1 MTDKILLLTGANG
14 RTGRAI
20 IKAMTARDIPV
31 RAFIR
36 DQAQAGELEA
46 LGVRECAVGDLRDPQ
61 SIIAAMKGAAKL
73 LHIGP
78 PMHPEEVEIT
88 EALLAA
94 ATAEKL
100 EHFIYYSV
108 MHPVRRDVRHHR
120 LKLDAEEKVIESG
133 LNYTI
138 VQPGRYMQHFTPLWR
153 GIVEKGVVTMPFSPA
168 QEFSVVDL
176 NDLAEA
182 CAIIAASERHY
193 FATYE
198 LAGPDLL
205 SHHAIAEMMSTVAGR
220 KVEAAQTSL
229 DALAEKARAAGAS
242 EDRITQMIAMNKH
255 YDAYGFRGNGNV
267 LQYLLGRP
275 ATRLT
280 SYLKRL
286 NSGEG

>member
-20 IKAMTARDIPV
+20 IKAMVARDIPV

-36 DQAQAGELEA
+36 DQAQASELEA
-46 LGVRECAVGDLRDPQ
+46 LGVRECAVGDLRDRQ
-61 SIIAAMKGAAKL
+61 SITAAMKGAAKL

-94 ATAEKL
+94 AKAEKL

-138 VQPGRYMQHFTPLWR
+138 VQPGRYMQHFTPLWP
-153 GIVEKGVVTMPFSPA
+153 GILEKGVVTMPFSPE

>member
-20 IKAMTARDIPV
+20 IKAMAAKDIRV

-36 DQAQAGELEA
+36 DMSQEAELKK
-46 LGVRECAVGDLRDPQ
+46 LGAAECVLGDLREAET
-61 SIIAAMKGAAKL
+61 IKAAVHGAHKL

-78 PMHPEEVEIT
+78 PMHPEEVGIT
-88 EALLAA
+88 ERLLAA
-94 ATAEKL
+94 ANEAQL

-138 VQPGRYMQHFTPLWR
+138 MQPGRYMQHFTPLWPK
-153 GIVEKGVVTMPFSPA
+153 IVDSGVVAMPFSPQ

-182 CAIIAASERHY
+182 CAIVAASDRHY

-198 LAGPDLL
+198 LAGPEKL
-205 SHHAIAEMMSTVAGR
+205 SHNAIAALMSEVIGKPVHA
-220 KVEAAQTSL
+220 EQTSFE
-229 DALAEKARAAGAS
+229 ALAEKARAAGAN
-242 EDRITQMIAMNKH
+242 EDRVTQMITMNKH
-255 YDAYGFRGNGNV
+255 YDSHGFRGNGNI

-275 ATRLT
+275 AGRLT
-280 SYLKRL
+280 SYLRRL
-286 NSGEG
+286 HEGAS